1 MKYPEPICDR
11 IEEAIDRYF
20 TSTRTDAEK
29 LQGAND
35 LLKGL
40 ASYNRRIA
48 EARGLGRD
56 AMPSPRMPPEV
67 IHALDT
73 GKYEIVEAWY
83 ETKWYLSVTLPAGE

>member
-1 MKYPEPICDR
+1 MKDPESICDR

-20 TSTRTDAEK
+20 TSTRTDADK

-48 EARGLGRD
+48 EARGMREIDPTAPEMAERHGRTD
-56 AMPSPRMPPEV
+56 N
-67 IHALDT
+67 
-73 GKYEIVEAWY
+73 
-83 ETKWYLSVTLPAGE
+83 